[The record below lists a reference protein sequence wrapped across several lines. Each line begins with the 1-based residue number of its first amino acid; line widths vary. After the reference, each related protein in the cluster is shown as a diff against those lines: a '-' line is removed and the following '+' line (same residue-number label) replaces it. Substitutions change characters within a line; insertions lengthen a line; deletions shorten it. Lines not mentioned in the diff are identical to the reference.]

1 MMSTAQSL
9 IIPPRNKLTSNLSQ
23 YIINQQDEILMIS
36 ARIKDIDLIFQ
47 TDDVLFSPH
56 GIDVGTMSMLSVVEF
71 LPGDKVLDLGCGYG
85 VVGILAAKL
94 IGEENVIMCDI
105 SQQAVDFAKRNAAL
119 NNVPNVDIRLSNNY
133 DHIEEN
139 DFTLILS
146 NPPYHADFSVPKR
159 FIELGF
165 KKLVLGGRMIM
176 VTKRLDWYKNKLITV
191 FGGVKIYRINEYF
204 VFVAE
209 KRGQVVKKKKKVK
222 AGLSKKL
229 QRKERL
235 TN

>member
-1 MMSTAQSL
+1 
-9 IIPPRNKLTSNLSQ
+9 
-23 YIINQQDEILMIS
+23 MIS
-36 ARIKDIDLIFQ
+36 ATIKNVDLEFE
-47 TDDVLFSPH
+47 TDEALFSPR
-56 GIDVGTMSMLSVVEF
+56 GIDAGTMSMLSVVDF

-105 SQQAVDFAKRNAAL
+105 SEQAVDFAKRNAGL
-119 NNVPNVDIRLSNNY
+119 NGVPDIDIRLSRDY
-133 DHIEEN
+133 DQVEEN

-165 KKLVLGGRMIM
+165 KKLVLGGKMIM
-176 VTKRLDWYKNKLITV
+176 VTKRLDWYKNKLISV
-191 FGGVKIYRINEYF
+191 FGGVTIYRINEYF

-209 KRGQVVKKKKKVK
+209 KRSQTVKKKKKVK
-222 AGLSKKL
+222 AGLSRKL
-229 QRKERL
+229 QRKSGG
-235 TN
+235 

>member
-1 MMSTAQSL
+1 
-9 IIPPRNKLTSNLSQ
+9 
-23 YIINQQDEILMIS
+23 MIS
-36 ARIKDIDLIFQ
+36 TTIKNVGLKFQ
-47 TDDVLFSPH
+47 TDETLFSPR
-56 GIDVGTMSMLSVVEF
+56 GIDAGTMSMLSVVDF

-105 SQQAVDFAKRNAAL
+105 SEQAVDFAKRNAAL
-119 NNVPNVDIRLSNNY
+119 NGVPDIDIRLSSDY

-159 FIELGF
+159 FIEMGF
-165 KKLVLGGRMIM
+165 KKLVLSGKMIM
-176 VTKRLDWYKNKLITV
+176 VTKRLDWYKNKLISV

-209 KRGQVVKKKKKVK
+209 KRSQTVKKKKKVK
-222 AGLSKKL
+222 TGLSRKL
-229 QRKERL
+229 QRKSGG
-235 TN
+235 